1 MAARAHKTRR
11 GSSYLHWH
19 GQSWRVQLA
28 VPARLKEAI
37 GCAVLYHPLHTD
49 SLAIAE
55 RTKHRAIAALKD
67 RLQAAEKQLERRAGG
82 DQLLL
87 EGLDW
92 RQSFKDEAQ
101 AASDDEEGGYVTTAL
116 EARWEE
122 VANAQGE
129 EKANI
134 LASIATGRATPV
146 GPLADQWLAEK
157 PLKAKQRLDYRRAVA
172 KLETWM
178 AGKSMPPTLQAVT
191 KQIAASY
198 RDEAFVRAGV
208 HSRSANKDLSALSG
222 LWKHAER
229 KDLIIGN
236 PWRGQFLPQSN
247 TSSSHKRPLSSDE
260 VKRLLEHLA
269 TPQTPMQGLLRDTVA
284 VLACSALRVEEWAT
298 MKVAD
303 LRDLAGAL
311 PYVVLRG
318 TKTASARRDVPIHPA
333 ILPIIHR
340 RATAAGPEGY
350 LVGELNTPPEG
361 SAWGRGQPITKEFG
375 RLRKRLGIDERE
387 PGARQANVDLHSL
400 RRYAIAS
407 MRDALNAGAT
417 GYSMRTVAQI
427 AGHDVGDLGLSMTSM
442 YAGEEPLSA
451 KAKAIGAIRLPSPQA
466 GVTP

>member
-1 MAARAHKTRR
+1 
-11 GSSYLHWH
+11 
-19 GQSWRVQLA
+19 
-28 VPARLKEAI
+28 
-37 GCAVLYHPLHTD
+37 
-49 SLAIAE
+49 
-55 RTKHRAIAALKD
+55 
-67 RLQAAEKQLERRAGG
+67 
-82 DQLLL
+82 
-87 EGLDW
+87 
-92 RQSFKDEAQ
+92 
-101 AASDDEEGGYVTTAL
+101 
-116 EARWEE
+116 
-122 VANAQGE
+122 VAKAQGE

-229 KDLIIGN
+229 KDLITGN

-247 TSSSHKRPLSSDE
+247 ASSSHKRPLSTDE
-260 VKRLLEHLA
+260 VKRLLQHLS
-269 TPQTPMQGLLRDTVA
+269 TPGTPMQGLLRDTVA

>member
-1 MAARAHKTRR
+1 MATRARKSA
-11 GSSYLHWH
+11 SYLHWH

-55 RTKHRAIAALKD
+55 RTKHRAIASLKD

-82 DQLLL
+82 DPLLL

-101 AASDDEEGGYVTTAL
+101 RASDDDDEGYVSTAL

-122 VANAQGE
+122 VAKAQGE

-134 LASIATGRATPV
+134 LASIATGRAAPI

-157 PLKAKQRLDYRRAVA
+157 RLKGKQRLDYRRAVA

-178 AGKSMPPTLQAVT
+178 AGKSMPPTLQAIT
-191 KQIAASY
+191 KQTAASY
-198 RDEAFVRAGV
+198 RDEAFVRVGV

-229 KDLIIGN
+229 KDLITGN

-247 TSSSHKRPLSSDE
+247 ASSSHKRPLSSDE
-260 VKRLLEHLA
+260 VFRLLDALA
-269 TPQTPMQGLLRDTVA
+269 DPKTPMQGLLRDTVA
-284 VLACSALRVEEWAT
+284 VLACSGLRVEEWAT

-303 LRDLAGAL
+303 LRDLDRPL
-311 PYVVLRG
+311 PYVMLRG
-318 TKTASARRDVPIHPA
+318 TKTASARRDVPIHPDL
-333 ILPIIHR
+333 LPIMHR
-340 RATAAGPEGY
+340 RATEAGPEGY

-400 RRYAIAS
+400 RRFAIAS
-407 MRDALNAGAT
+407 MRDALNGGAT

-427 AGHDVGDLGLSMTSM
+427 VGHDVGDLGLSMTSM

-451 KAKAIGAIRLPSPQA
+451 KAAAIGAIRLPHQ
-466 GVTP
+466 GYVQ